1 MKLENFQGLEY
12 VTVLDIPTT
21 IKGGHEVLAIDLGD
35 IEKTVAKEILKLG
48 IRFRGKEVK
57 FLRKVLGLSLEKI
70 AAKIHLT
77 SGAIQRWEKKENE
90 SISPVNEIVLR
101 AFFSDQFE
109 IPMPLHFNEFI
120 GIEEYK
126 NIELKM
132 NTAA

>member
-21 IKGGHEVLAIDLGD
+21 LKGEHEVLAIDLGD
-35 IEKTVAKEILKLG
+35 IEKAVAKEILRLG

-70 AAKIHLT
+70 ASKIHLT

-101 AFFSDQFE
+101 AFFSDQFQV
-109 IPMPLHFNEFI
+109 PMPLHFSEFI
-120 GIEEYK
+120 GVEEYK